1 LPPGCFDDKQL
12 SVAGIE
18 SIRAY
23 LRVDENLST
32 SGMPRAEQFA
42 DIAQAG
48 FKVVINLALPTSD
61 NALPNE
67 GELVTRQGMTYVHF
81 PVNFNHPSAEDFE
94 RFTHMLSACAGQK
107 VWVHCAAN
115 MRVSAFVFLH
125 RLRTQSASRDQAE
138 QDLRRI
144 WEPEDAW
151 RDLVNAQ
158 LAKMGQSPL

>member
-1 LPPGCFDDKQL
+1 MTGVEK
-12 SVAGIE
+12 
-18 SIRAY
+18 IRAY

-42 DIAQAG
+42 AIAQAG

-67 GELVTRQGMTYVHF
+67 CELVTREGMTYLHI
-81 PVNFNHPSAEDFE
+81 PVSFENPAESDFN
-94 RFTHMLSACAGQK
+94 RFSQLLTACTDQK

-125 RLRTQSASRDQAE
+125 RLRSQSVSRTTAE
-138 QDLRRI
+138 QDLKRI
-144 WEPEDAW
+144 WEPDGVW
-151 RDLVNAQ
+151 RDFINDHLV
-158 LAKMGQSPL
+158 KMRQSPL